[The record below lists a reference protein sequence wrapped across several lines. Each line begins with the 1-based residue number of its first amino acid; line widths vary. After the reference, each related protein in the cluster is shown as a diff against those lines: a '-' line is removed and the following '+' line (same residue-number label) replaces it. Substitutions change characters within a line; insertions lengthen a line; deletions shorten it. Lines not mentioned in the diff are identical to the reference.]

1 VSLLLDALKEAE
13 KSRKGLEAALEPT
26 PVTPAIE
33 EPIVLDLELNPS
45 EVSKSQVSPP
55 ELPSEETSREKTP
68 LANNPSRRSDT
79 TTSPSTHVTKPKP
92 TIKPTLQYSSLQN
105 TRVATDVFQ
114 NRKNTNKKTKSR
126 LPLLLLL
133 LLLLLLGFLAIYF
146 FVMNNEDSISTGLG
160 INSQYE
166 LSSSVEPQPDLTKIL
181 DQNSVERTVESAID
195 STIKLPNMNLKV
207 STTSEKQLINP
218 TQKNLSLS
226 TQQVTAPATNKRKSS
241 TPTESHQPTS
251 GSISSHN
258 MSPSNPDFQI
268 TKRQLSNRSLS
279 SLSVAS
285 DALKQGDL
293 ATAEKTYRKVLKQI
307 PSNVTAMAGLATTL
321 IQQGR
326 LKEGQAM
333 YYKVLDKDPEN
344 LLANIGLINLIAVGS
359 SNLSAGSQLKQL
371 LTKHPKQAYLH
382 ASLGNFYAR
391 KNEWASAQ
399 GAYFEAFA
407 LDTENPDYAFNLA
420 ISLDQI
426 GKPELA
432 TKYYAQAL
440 KLVEKTPSRFI
451 KADVER
457 RMNELKGNAQ

>member
-207 STTSEKQLINP
+207 ST
-218 TQKNLSLS
+218 
-226 TQQVTAPATNKRKSS
+226 
-241 TPTESHQPTS
+241 TS

>member
-1 VSLLLDALKEAE
+1 
-13 KSRKGLEAALEPT
+13 
-26 PVTPAIE
+26 
-33 EPIVLDLELNPS
+33 
-45 EVSKSQVSPP
+45 
-55 ELPSEETSREKTP
+55 
-68 LANNPSRRSDT
+68 
-79 TTSPSTHVTKPKP
+79 
-92 TIKPTLQYSSLQN
+92 
-105 TRVATDVFQ
+105 
-114 NRKNTNKKTKSR
+114 
-126 LPLLLLL
+126 
-133 LLLLLLGFLAIYF
+133 
-146 FVMNNEDSISTGLG
+146 
-160 INSQYE
+160 
-166 LSSSVEPQPDLTKIL
+166 
-181 DQNSVERTVESAID
+181 
-195 STIKLPNMNLKV
+195 
-207 STTSEKQLINP
+207 
-218 TQKNLSLS
+218 
-226 TQQVTAPATNKRKSS
+226 
-241 TPTESHQPTS
+241 
-251 GSISSHN
+251 